1 MKFLRKKKF
10 EEVRESSTTSG
21 LNKSFGAFDLVM
33 FGLGAII
40 GVGVFV
46 VTGQVA
52 AEYSGPA
59 VTLSYAIAGI
69 ICIFAAFAYT
79 ELAAML
85 PTSGSVYTYSYV
97 ALGEIFAWLIG
108 SVIILELGFGAGVV
122 AKGWSGYMQGLLASG
137 GIKLP
142 YALTHTPGDGG
153 IINLPALLIS
163 LFIGF
168 ILYLGTK
175 DSKKL
180 NTLLV
185 FVKMA
190 AIFVFVITAAPHF
203 KISNWENFMPFGF
216 QNVLAGSSLL
226 FLGFTGFG
234 TIATAAEECKN
245 PKRDLMIGIIG
256 SLVLAIIVYVL
267 IGGLLTGIV
276 PFSELNNAHPL
287 AHALN
292 LNGSNIGSAIVATG
306 AICGMTTVLMMQIF
320 GLSRIFYVVARD
332 GLLPKSFAKLH
343 PKYDTPYVTIIIF
356 SLMVGILAA
365 FCPMQ
370 ALNQMTNMGAIIDY
384 IAVAF
389 IVMLFRFTLP
399 KANRP
404 FKCPAIFIV
413 APIAL
418 IACTGLLY
426 KLMFAQDGNAGYL
439 IMYWFAG
446 IFGLYIIKSL
456 IFKDNAGDVK

>member
-1 MKFLRKKKF
+1 MNFLRKKNF
-10 EEVRESSTTSG
+10 EEVKESSNTSG
-21 LNKSFGAFDLVM
+21 LNKSFGAFDLIM

-46 VTGQVA
+46 ITGQVA

-69 ICIFAAFAYT
+69 TCIFVAFSYT

-97 ALGEIFAWLIG
+97 AFGEIFAWLIG
-108 SVIILELGFGAGVV
+108 SVIILELGFGAGIV
-122 AKGWSGYMQGLLASG
+122 AMGWSGYVQGLLAAG
-137 GIKLP
+137 GIELP
-142 YALTHTPGDGG
+142 HALTHVPSDGG
-153 IINLPALLIS
+153 VINLPALLIS

-180 NTLLV
+180 NAVLV
-185 FVKMA
+185 LIKMG
-190 AIFVFVITAAPHF
+190 AIFVFIITAAPHF
-203 KISNWENFMPFGF
+203 NISNWENFMPFGF
-216 QNVLAGSSLL
+216 HNVLAGSSML

-256 SLVLAIIVYVL
+256 SLILSIIVYVL

-292 LNGSNIGSAIVATG
+292 LNGSTIGSAVVATG
-306 AICGMTTVLMMQIF
+306 AICGMTTVLMMQLF

-343 PKYDTPYVTIIIF
+343 PKYDTPYVTIIVF
-356 SLMVGILAA
+356 SLMVGLLAA
-365 FCPMQ
+365 FCPRQ
-370 ALNQMTNMGAIIDY
+370 VLGQMTNMGAIIDY
-384 IAVAF
+384 IVIAL
-389 IVMLFRFTLP
+389 IVMLFRYKLP
-399 KANRP
+399 NANRP

-413 APIAL
+413 APVAL
-418 IACTGLLY
+418 IACSGLLY
-426 KLMFAQDGNAGYL
+426 KLMFAQDGRAALL
-439 IMYWFAG
+439 ITYWFLAML
-446 IFGLYIIKSL
+446 GLYLVKTVL
-456 IFKDNAGDVK
+456 FKNRADEKR